1 MVNRDIIIG
10 RNLKQ
15 TSVCQMREKKSQ
27 ICNSHDLAA
36 DRGDEKRG
44 EDSGCDRPGNDDD
57 LQSRKGSDRF
67 LQTFNVVGRGR
78 SSWTYPSKS
87 QSHLEHEMGTEYNQE
102 VPRRILR
109 DGSQKRR
116 APDI

>member
-1 MVNRDIIIG
+1 MSDER
-10 RNLKQ
+10 KQ
-15 TSVCQMREKKSQ
+15 AKSTT
-27 ICNSHDLAA
+27 HDLTA

-44 EDSGCDRPGNDDD
+44 EDSGCDRPGNNDD
-57 LQSRKGSDRF
+57 LQSRKGLNRF
-67 LQTFNVVGRGR
+67 LQTLNVVGRGR